1 MKTGFSIWNASW
13 RSWLKPRTN
22 LSHSLKI
29 GMTWWFSILLFR
41 GPFKTP
47 FPPLL
52 SILRYR
58 VLLRRVHKGIS
69 VGHST
74 FKTLISSGGG
84 LLCSASI
91 VYSVGSLLE
100 QELKVDS
107 CCVLVWCIAEWNALL
122 LSPCFSLWCPLVKQ
136 HRSPTAFVA
145 FTSRNPTQSNCQFD
159 YVTDSLSASSTI
171 VLSTCMQPSPHER

>member
-1 MKTGFSIWNASW
+1 
-13 RSWLKPRTN
+13 
-22 LSHSLKI
+22 
-29 GMTWWFSILLFR
+29 MTWWFSILLFR
-41 GPFKTP
+41 GPFQTP

-107 CCVLVWCIAEWNALL
+107 CCVLVWCIAERNALL
-122 LSPCFSLWCPLVKQ
+122 LSPCFSSWCPLVKR

-145 FTSRNPTQSNCQFD
+145 LTSRNPTQSNCQFD